1 MGAVD
6 MVTTE
11 SGIRLLSV
19 AVELDHKTFS
29 ILNDEAQRAG
39 LEIKPF
45 CELVLKQRA
54 ISFLRASEPGPLE
67 DIFAKGDTPNGGVK
81 LAIP

>member
-1 MGAVD
+1 

-29 ILNDEAQRAG
+29 VLNDEAQRSG

-45 CELVLKQRA
+45 LELVLKQRA
-54 ISFLRASEPGPLE
+54 IAALHYAEPGPLE
-67 DIFAKGDTPNGGVK
+67 DIFAKGDTHNGGVK
-81 LAIP
+81 LAVP